1 MVSGSL
7 KIKGRPFQ
15 AAKSLFLLPKSSLKQ
30 IFSFLA
36 RYGIIAP
43 CSSTKIQSSAM
54 LICEM
59 DEIIIHGT
67 TSKGK
72 VFRPSDWAERL
83 CGILSSFNKDNRLSY
98 HEWVQPIVLDKV
110 RCVAIDPKLAEI
122 NPSMFRFLMDFAADN
137 DLRVLEYGALL
148 QEMGISPN
156 ENATANND
164 NNPTP
169 AKQPEKND
177 TANTP
182 IAATSEQEST
192 VLREI
197 TPQETA
203 AAFAA
208 LSVLRPKLQDINS
221 FVEQVNQ
228 IQRQQG
234 YRLLG
239 IFEDG
244 ISNAV
249 AVCGFREEM
258 NLVSGRHIH
267 IDDLV
272 TLPQY
277 RKRGFG
283 TRLLSEVQNIARQNG
298 IAEIHIDSN
307 VGGERTTAHRIY
319 FQHNFEIG
327 AYHFVCQVDLLR

>member
-1 MVSGSL
+1 
-7 KIKGRPFQ
+7 
-15 AAKSLFLLPKSSLKQ
+15 
-30 IFSFLA
+30 
-36 RYGIIAP
+36 
-43 CSSTKIQSSAM
+43 M
-54 LICEM
+54 LICDL

-98 HEWVQPIVLDKV
+98 HEWVRPVLLDKI
-110 RCVAIDPKLAEI
+110 RSVAIAPKLEEI

-137 DLRVLEYGALL
+137 DLRVMEYGALL
-148 QEMGISPN
+148 EELGISPK
-156 ENATANND
+156 EAASTVEE
-164 NNPTP
+164 TP
-169 AKQPEKND
+169 APTEP
-177 TANTP
+177 TTSEISPVVAINTP
-182 IAATSEQEST
+182 AENSSETSKVA

-197 TPQETA
+197 LPHETA
-203 AAFAA
+203 SAFAA

-221 FVEQVNQ
+221 FVEQVNH
-228 IQRQQG
+228 IQRKQG
-234 YRLLG
+234 YRLFG

-244 ISNAV
+244 INNAV

-258 NLVSGRHIH
+258 NLVSGRHMH

-277 RKRGFG
+277 RKNGYG
-283 TRLLSEVQNIARQNG
+283 TRLLSEIQNIARQEG
-298 IAEIHIDSN
+298 ISQIHIDSN

-319 FQHNFEIG
+319 FQHGFEIG
-327 AYHFVCQVDLLR
+327 AYHFVCQLD

>member
-1 MVSGSL
+1 
-7 KIKGRPFQ
+7 
-15 AAKSLFLLPKSSLKQ
+15 
-30 IFSFLA
+30 
-36 RYGIIAP
+36 
-43 CSSTKIQSSAM
+43 M
-54 LICEM
+54 LICGL

-98 HEWVQPIVLDKV
+98 HEWVRPVLLDKI
-110 RCVAIDPKLAEI
+110 RSVAIAPKLAEI

-137 DLRVLEYGALL
+137 DLRVMEYGALL
-148 QEMGISPN
+148 EELGINPKDMTSNN
-156 ENATANND
+156 EETSSAVPSAASEVAMASEHATTNSDANKV
-164 NNPTP
+164 
-169 AKQPEKND
+169 A
-177 TANTP
+177 
-182 IAATSEQEST
+182 

-197 TPQETA
+197 LPHETA
-203 AAFAA
+203 SAFAA

-228 IQRQQG
+228 VQRKQG
-234 YRLLG
+234 YRLFG
-239 IFEDG
+239 IFEEG
-244 ISNAV
+244 MNNAV

-258 NLVSGRHIH
+258 NLVSGRHMH

-277 RKRGFG
+277 RKNGYG
-283 TRLLSEVQNIARQNG
+283 TRLLSEIQNIARQEG
-298 IAEIHIDSN
+298 IAQIHIDSN

-319 FQHNFEIG
+319 FQHGFEIG
-327 AYHFVCQVDLLR
+327 AYHFVCQVDLLK

>member
-1 MVSGSL
+1 
-7 KIKGRPFQ
+7 
-15 AAKSLFLLPKSSLKQ
+15 
-30 IFSFLA
+30 
-36 RYGIIAP
+36 
-43 CSSTKIQSSAM
+43 M
-54 LICEM
+54 LICDL

-98 HEWVQPIVLDKV
+98 HEWVRPVLLDKI
-110 RCVAIDPKLAEI
+110 RSVAIAPKLEEI

-137 DLRVLEYGALL
+137 DLRVMEYGALL
-148 QEMGISPN
+148 EELGISPK
-156 ENATANND
+156 EAASTVEET
-164 NNPTP
+164 PTP
-169 AKQPEKND
+169 TEPTTSEISPVV
-177 TANTP
+177 TINTP
-182 IAATSEQEST
+182 AENSSETSKVA

-197 TPQETA
+197 LPHETA
-203 AAFAA
+203 SAFAA

-221 FVEQVNQ
+221 FVEQVNH
-228 IQRQQG
+228 IQRKQG
-234 YRLLG
+234 YRLFG

-244 ISNAV
+244 INNAV

-258 NLVSGRHIH
+258 NLVSGRHMH

-277 RKRGFG
+277 RKNGYG
-283 TRLLSEVQNIARQNG
+283 TRLLSEIQNIARQEG
-298 IAEIHIDSN
+298 ISQIHIDSN

-319 FQHNFEIG
+319 FQHGFEIG
-327 AYHFVCQVDLLR
+327 AYHFVCQLD

>member
-1 MVSGSL
+1 
-7 KIKGRPFQ
+7 
-15 AAKSLFLLPKSSLKQ
+15 
-30 IFSFLA
+30 
-36 RYGIIAP
+36 
-43 CSSTKIQSSAM
+43 M
-54 LICEM
+54 LICDL

-98 HEWVQPIVLDKV
+98 HEWVRPVLLDKI
-110 RCVAIDPKLAEI
+110 RSVAIAPKLEEI

-137 DLRVLEYGALL
+137 DLRVMEYGALL
-148 QEMGISPN
+148 QEMGINPAELSN
-156 ENATANND
+156 NQQEN
-164 NNPTP
+164 TP
-169 AKQPEKND
+169 AEEPTT
-177 TANTP
+177 TAEQTTP
-182 IAATSEQEST
+182 VVEVSVPVEGSSETSKVA

-197 TPQETA
+197 LPHETA
-203 AAFAA
+203 SAFAA

-221 FVEQVNQ
+221 FVEQVNHV
-228 IQRQQG
+228 QRKQG
-234 YRLLG
+234 YRLFG

-244 ISNAV
+244 INNAV

-258 NLVSGRHIH
+258 NLVSGRHMH

-277 RKRGFG
+277 RKNGYG
-283 TRLLSEVQNIARQNG
+283 TRLLSEIQNIARQEG
-298 IAEIHIDSN
+298 ISQIHIDSN

-319 FQHNFEIG
+319 FQHGFEIG
-327 AYHFVCQVDLLR
+327 AYHFVCQLD

>member
-1 MVSGSL
+1 
-7 KIKGRPFQ
+7 
-15 AAKSLFLLPKSSLKQ
+15 
-30 IFSFLA
+30 
-36 RYGIIAP
+36 
-43 CSSTKIQSSAM
+43 M
-54 LICEM
+54 LICDL

-98 HEWVQPIVLDKV
+98 HEWVRPVLLDKI
-110 RCVAIDPKLAEI
+110 RSVAIAPKLEEI

-137 DLRVLEYGALL
+137 DLRVMEYGALL
-148 QEMGISPN
+148 EELGISPK
-156 ENATANND
+156 EAASTVEET
-164 NNPTP
+164 PTP
-169 AKQPEKND
+169 TEPTTSEISPVVAI
-177 TANTP
+177 NTP
-182 IAATSEQEST
+182 AENSSETSKVA

-197 TPQETA
+197 LPHETA
-203 AAFAA
+203 SAFAA

-221 FVEQVNQ
+221 FVEQVNH
-228 IQRQQG
+228 IQRKQG
-234 YRLLG
+234 YRLFG

-244 ISNAV
+244 INNAV

-258 NLVSGRHIH
+258 NLVSGRHMH

-277 RKRGFG
+277 RKNGYG
-283 TRLLSEVQNIARQNG
+283 TRLLSEIQNIARQEG
-298 IAEIHIDSN
+298 ISQIHIDSN

-319 FQHNFEIG
+319 FQHGFEIG
-327 AYHFVCQVDLLR
+327 AYHFVCQLD

>member
-1 MVSGSL
+1 
-7 KIKGRPFQ
+7 
-15 AAKSLFLLPKSSLKQ
+15 
-30 IFSFLA
+30 
-36 RYGIIAP
+36 
-43 CSSTKIQSSAM
+43 M
-54 LICEM
+54 LTCEM

-83 CGILSSFNKDNRLSY
+83 CGILSSFNKENRLSY

-110 RCVAIDPKLAEI
+110 RCVAIDPKLADI
-122 NPSMFRFLMDFAADN
+122 NPNMFRFLMDFAADN

-148 QEMGISPN
+148 QEMGIEPSQHTPPPSAQHN
-156 ENATANND
+156 T
-164 NNPTP
+164 PTTP
-169 AKQPEKND
+169 QPESHEITVSGSQTVQSD
-177 TANTP
+177 AP
-182 IAATSEQEST
+182 

-197 TPQETA
+197 MPHETA
-203 AAFAA
+203 SAFAA

-221 FVEQVNQ
+221 FVEQVNE
-228 IQRQQG
+228 IQRKQG

-239 IFEDG
+239 IFEG
-244 ISNAV
+244 GMSNAV

-267 IDDLV
+267 IDDLI

-277 RKRGFG
+277 RRNGYG
-283 TRLLSEVQNIARQNG
+283 TRLLSEVQNIARLAG

-319 FQHNFEIG
+319 FQHGFEIG

>member
-1 MVSGSL
+1 
-7 KIKGRPFQ
+7 
-15 AAKSLFLLPKSSLKQ
+15 
-30 IFSFLA
+30 
-36 RYGIIAP
+36 
-43 CSSTKIQSSAM
+43 M
-54 LICEM
+54 LICDL

-98 HEWVQPIVLDKV
+98 HEWVRPVLLDKI
-110 RCVAIDPKLAEI
+110 RSVAIAPKLEEI

-137 DLRVLEYGALL
+137 DLRVMEYGALL
-148 QEMGISPN
+148 QEMGINPQNMASPSPIASSAK
-156 ENATANND
+156 EDTAGARIVSTMPINAT
-164 NNPTP
+164 
-169 AKQPEKND
+169 
-177 TANTP
+177 TATGNETHKT
-182 IAATSEQEST
+182 AL
-192 VLREI
+192 LREI
-197 TPQETA
+197 MPDETA
-203 AAFAA
+203 SAFAA

-228 IQRQQG
+228 IQRKQG
-234 YRLLG
+234 YRLFG

-244 ISNAV
+244 MNNAV

-258 NLVSGRHIH
+258 NLVSGRHMH

-277 RKRGFG
+277 RRQGYG
-283 TRLLSEVQNIARQNG
+283 TRLLTEIQNIARQSG
-298 IAEIHIDSN
+298 ISQIHIDSN

-319 FQHNFEIG
+319 FQHGFEIG
-327 AYHFVCQVDLLR
+327 AYHFICQVDLLK

>member
-1 MVSGSL
+1 
-7 KIKGRPFQ
+7 
-15 AAKSLFLLPKSSLKQ
+15 
-30 IFSFLA
+30 
-36 RYGIIAP
+36 
-43 CSSTKIQSSAM
+43 M
-54 LICEM
+54 LICDL

-98 HEWVQPIVLDKV
+98 HEWVRPVLLDKI
-110 RCVAIDPKLAEI
+110 RSVAIAPKLEEI

-137 DLRVLEYGALL
+137 DLRVMEYGALL
-148 QEMGISPN
+148 QEMGINPAELAN
-156 ENATANND
+156 NKENAPAEEPIT
-164 NNPTP
+164 TP
-169 AKQPEKND
+169 EETTSAVE
-177 TANTP
+177 TNTP
-182 IAATSEQEST
+182 IENHGENNKVA

-197 TPQETA
+197 LPDETA
-203 AAFAA
+203 SAFAA

-228 IQRQQG
+228 IQRKQG
-234 YRLLG
+234 YRLFG

-244 ISNAV
+244 MNNAV

-258 NLVSGRHIH
+258 NLVSGRHMH

-277 RKRGFG
+277 RKNGYG
-283 TRLLSEVQNIARQNG
+283 TRLLSEIQNIARQEG
-298 IAEIHIDSN
+298 ISQIHIDSN

-319 FQHNFEIG
+319 FQHGFEIG
-327 AYHFVCQVDLLR
+327 AYHFVCQLD

>member
-1 MVSGSL
+1 
-7 KIKGRPFQ
+7 
-15 AAKSLFLLPKSSLKQ
+15 
-30 IFSFLA
+30 
-36 RYGIIAP
+36 
-43 CSSTKIQSSAM
+43 M
-54 LICEM
+54 LICDL

-98 HEWVQPIVLDKV
+98 HEWVRPVLLDKI
-110 RCVAIDPKLAEI
+110 RSVAIAPKLEEI

-137 DLRVLEYGALL
+137 DLRVMEYGALL
-148 QEMGISPN
+148 EELGISPK
-156 ENATANND
+156 EAASTVEET
-164 NNPTP
+164 PTP
-169 AKQPEKND
+169 TEPTTSEISPVVAI
-177 TANTP
+177 NTP
-182 IAATSEQEST
+182 AENSSETSKVA

-197 TPQETA
+197 LPHETA
-203 AAFAA
+203 SAFAA

-221 FVEQVNQ
+221 FVEQVNHV
-228 IQRQQG
+228 QRKQG
-234 YRLLG
+234 YRLFG

-244 ISNAV
+244 MNNAV

-258 NLVSGRHIH
+258 NLVSGRHMH

-277 RKRGFG
+277 RKNGYG
-283 TRLLSEVQNIARQNG
+283 TRLLSEIQNIARQEG
-298 IAEIHIDSN
+298 ISQIHIDSN

-319 FQHNFEIG
+319 FQHGFEIG
-327 AYHFVCQVDLLR
+327 AYHFVCQLD

>member
-1 MVSGSL
+1 
-7 KIKGRPFQ
+7 
-15 AAKSLFLLPKSSLKQ
+15 
-30 IFSFLA
+30 
-36 RYGIIAP
+36 
-43 CSSTKIQSSAM
+43 
-54 LICEM
+54 M

-98 HEWVQPIVLDKV
+98 HEWVHPIVLDKV

-148 QEMGISPN
+148 QEMGIEPSEQAAQK
-156 ENATANND
+156 ENNSTEETNNQASELHTA
-164 NNPTP
+164 
-169 AKQPEKND
+169 QPENKQEAID
-177 TANTP
+177 TIVNEGQGNA
-182 IAATSEQEST
+182 

-197 TPQETA
+197 LPHETA
-203 AAFAA
+203 TAFAA

-221 FVEQVNQ
+221 FVEQINQ
-228 IQRQQG
+228 VQRQQG
-234 YRLLG
+234 YRLFG
-239 IFEDG
+239 IFEEG

-249 AVCGFREEM
+249 AVCGVREEM

-319 FQHNFEIG
+319 FQHGFEIG

>member
-1 MVSGSL
+1 
-7 KIKGRPFQ
+7 
-15 AAKSLFLLPKSSLKQ
+15 
-30 IFSFLA
+30 
-36 RYGIIAP
+36 
-43 CSSTKIQSSAM
+43 M
-54 LICEM
+54 LICDL

-98 HEWVQPIVLDKV
+98 HEWVRPVLLDKI
-110 RCVAIDPKLAEI
+110 RSVAIAPKLEEI

-137 DLRVLEYGALL
+137 DLRVMEYGALL
-148 QEMGISPN
+148 EELGISPK
-156 ENATANND
+156 EAASTVEET
-164 NNPTP
+164 PTP
-169 AKQPEKND
+169 TEPTTSEISPVEAI
-177 TANTP
+177 NTP
-182 IAATSEQEST
+182 AENSSETSKVA

-197 TPQETA
+197 LPHETA
-203 AAFAA
+203 SAFAA

-221 FVEQVNQ
+221 FVEQVNHV
-228 IQRQQG
+228 QRKQG
-234 YRLLG
+234 YRLFG

-244 ISNAV
+244 INNAV

-258 NLVSGRHIH
+258 NLVSGRHMH

-277 RKRGFG
+277 RKNGYG
-283 TRLLSEVQNIARQNG
+283 TRLLSEIQNIARQEG
-298 IAEIHIDSN
+298 ISQIHIDSN

-319 FQHNFEIG
+319 FQHGFEIG
-327 AYHFVCQVDLLR
+327 AYHFVCQLD

>member
-1 MVSGSL
+1 
-7 KIKGRPFQ
+7 
-15 AAKSLFLLPKSSLKQ
+15 
-30 IFSFLA
+30 
-36 RYGIIAP
+36 
-43 CSSTKIQSSAM
+43 M
-54 LICEM
+54 LICDL

-98 HEWVQPIVLDKV
+98 HEWVRPVLLDKI
-110 RCVAIDPKLAEI
+110 RSVAIAPKLEEI

-137 DLRVLEYGALL
+137 DLRVMEYGALL
-148 QEMGISPN
+148 QEMGINPAELSN
-156 ENATANND
+156 NQQEN
-164 NNPTP
+164 TP
-169 AKQPEKND
+169 AEEPATTTEQ
-177 TANTP
+177 TASVVEVSVP
-182 IAATSEQEST
+182 VEGSSETSKVA

-197 TPQETA
+197 LPHETA
-203 AAFAA
+203 SAFAA

-221 FVEQVNQ
+221 FVEQVNHV
-228 IQRQQG
+228 QRKQG
-234 YRLLG
+234 YRLFG

-244 ISNAV
+244 INNAV

-258 NLVSGRHIH
+258 NLVSGRHMH

-277 RKRGFG
+277 RKNGYG
-283 TRLLSEVQNIARQNG
+283 TRLLSEIQNIARQEG
-298 IAEIHIDSN
+298 ISQIHIDSN

-319 FQHNFEIG
+319 FQHGFEIG
-327 AYHFVCQVDLLR
+327 AYHFVCQLD